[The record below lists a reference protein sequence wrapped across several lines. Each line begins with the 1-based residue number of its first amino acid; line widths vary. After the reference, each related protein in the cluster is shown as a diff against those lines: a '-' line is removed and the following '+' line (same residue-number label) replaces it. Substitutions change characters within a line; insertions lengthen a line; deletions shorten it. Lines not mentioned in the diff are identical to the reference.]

1 MNLTKL
7 ASGPYDLKVTIGD
20 KEIAFTSNEFANANQ
35 LHKVLVDKLEGISSL
50 KKSTFYGVKFEEVL
64 PGVFVGERRIPGFG
78 LYHFQFTG
86 VPVALDVPFDPA
98 AAPSS
103 LSGSCSGG
111 CGGNDGCENLC
122 CQVDPTKLPELGQA
136 AANEDVLEIE
146 GGFFIGEL
154 GGGELDVF
162 SSRYHLLRRHKF
174 NGSGSPVTHL
184 QAILAGLSPWENIP
198 DANTLVF
205 LYSEQHDSFTAKHGN
220 ITLVFRKAKPT
231 LKETFLSW
239 LKNILG

>member
-7 ASGPYDLKVTIGD
+7 ASGSYDLKVTIDG
-20 KEIAFTSNEFANANQ
+20 KETAFTSNEFANANQ

-86 VPVALDVPFDPA
+86 APVALDVPFDPA
-98 AAPSS
+98 APSS
-103 LSGSCSGG
+103 LSETCSGG
-111 CGGNDGCENLC
+111 CSGNVGCENLC
-122 CQVDPTKLPELGQA
+122 CHVDPTKIPVLGQA
-136 AANEDVLEIE
+136 AANEDELKIE

-162 SSRYHLLRRHKF
+162 SPRYHLLRRHKF
-174 NGSGSPVTHL
+174 NGSGSPVTLL
-184 QAILAGLSPWENIP
+184 QAILVSLAPWENTP
-198 DANTLVF
+198 DANKLAF
-205 LYSEQHDSFTAKHGN
+205 LYSERYDSFTAKHEN

-231 LKETFLSW
+231 LKETFLGW